1 MPLDANLQAAM
12 PAEVVALARL
22 AQSQDFAPPPR
33 LRPDLEAKGW
43 IGRNETGS
51 YLLTSEGRS
60 LLEQFE

>member
-1 MPLDANLQAAM
+1 MRLDANLQAPT

-22 AQSQDFAPPPR
+22 AQSPEFAPPPH
-33 LRPDLEAKGW
+33 LRHELEDKGW
-43 IGRNETGS
+43 IGQNEAGS